1 MEHISKHLDGQVH
14 MIGIGGSSMSGLAS
28 ILLEKGYRVSGSDIA
43 DSKALDDLRARG
55 AKVYIGHD
63 AKNIEGATIIV
74 NTAAVH
80 EDNPEMMAA
89 REKNLPIIERA
100 ILLGQI
106 MAQYKI
112 AIGVSG
118 THGKT
123 TTTSLASAMLE
134 LSGVDPTIHIGGRL
148 DLIDGSTKSG
158 KGDIFITEACE
169 YVESF
174 LKFSPTIGIILNI
187 DNDHLDYFRDIDH
200 IQEAFTRYAALLP
213 KDGALIVNADDKR
226 CMQVLDTVSCN
237 RVTVSLKDKNADW
250 FADNVEF
257 NAAGCGVFDAYYKG
271 EFFSRFALRVP
282 GRHNVLN
289 ALCAIAAVHICGVD
303 AAAMQA
309 GFSVCHGADR
319 RFDECGEKNGMRI
332 VHDYAHHPSEI
343 RALIDTAALQ
353 HPGRIVA
360 IFQPHT
366 YSRLIKLFDAF
377 STAFDVADV
386 IIVTDIY
393 AAREANPGT
402 IHPQDL
408 VEALRARGKEAHYLG
423 SFENITKYVVENGRE
438 GDLILTI
445 GAGTVEK
452 LNDMILNF

>member
-1 MEHISKHLDGQVH
+1 MEHISQHIGGQVH
-14 MIGIGGSSMSGLAS
+14 MIGIGGSSMNGLAS

-43 DSKALDDLRARG
+43 DSKALDALRARG

-80 EDNPEMMAA
+80 ADNPEMMAA
-89 REKNLPIIERA
+89 AQKGLPIIERA
-100 ILLGQI
+100 VLLGQI
-106 MAQYKI
+106 MAQYKT

-134 LSGVDPTIHIGGRL
+134 ISGVDPTIHIGGRL

-174 LKFSPTIGIILNI
+174 LQFHPTIEIILNI

-213 KDGALIVNADDKR
+213 EDGALIVNADDAR
-226 CMQVLDTVSCN
+226 CMEVLSTVNCS
-237 RVTVSLKDKNADW
+237 RVTVSLQDKSADW
-250 FADNVEF
+250 YADNVEF
-257 NAAGCGVFDAYYKG
+257 NSAGCGVFDAYYKG
-271 EFFSRFALRVP
+271 EFFHRFSLRVP

-289 ALCAIAAVHICGVD
+289 ALCAIAAVHLCGVD
-303 AAAMQA
+303 AEAMQA
-309 GFSVCHGADR
+309 GLAVCHGADR
-319 RFDECGEKNGMRI
+319 RFDECGVKNGMRI

-353 HPGRIVA
+353 KPGRIIA

-377 STAFDVADV
+377 KETFDMADV
-386 IIVTDIY
+386 TIVTDIY
-393 AAREANPGT
+393 AAREPNPGT
-402 IHPQDL
+402 IHPNDL

-423 SFENITKYVVENGRE
+423 GFENIAKYVVENGKE

-452 LNDMILNF
+452 LNNMILNF